1 MADSKTLHTINM
13 KNIITIFFILFSTA
27 TVVFAQSDVNSFEKI
42 IYKKIDTTQL
52 EMRVFLPPQRDS
64 TYNYP
69 AMVFFS
75 GGGWYNCSMTQF
87 EPQAKYFAKR
97 GIVCFLVEYRV
108 WSTHRASI
116 FDCIADAKSAI
127 RYLKENAQKYKVDKD
142 QIIAVGG
149 SSGGHLAAATAMT
162 EGYDDPNDD
171 LSVSS
176 KPNALI
182 LYNPVI
188 DLGPSDTEVFGWIGE
203 KYKDLS
209 PLHNIKP
216 KTPPTVMFY
225 GTEDGGISMEAS
237 AYFCA
242 AMRAVG
248 SRCDLFLYEGQEH
261 GFFNYD
267 KSKVYYKKTTFEV
280 DKFLNSLGYLEGEP
294 MIMNKE

>member
-1 MADSKTLHTINM
+1 M
-13 KNIITIFFILFSTA
+13 KYIIVFFFLFFTTITIG
-27 TVVFAQSDVNSFEKI
+27 FAQSDTVEYETV
-42 IYKKIDTTQL
+42 IYKKIDTSQL
-52 EMRVFLPPQRDS
+52 KMRVFRPSQRDS
-64 TYNYP
+64 TPNHP

-75 GGGWYNCSMTQF
+75 GGGWNKCSLTQF
-87 EPQAKYFAKR
+87 EPQAKYFAER

-108 WSTHRASI
+108 WSSHRASI
-116 FDCIADAKSAI
+116 FDCIADAKSSV
-127 RYLKENAQKYKVDKD
+127 RYIKGNANKFKIDENKLIV
-142 QIIAVGG
+142 VGG

-176 KPNALI
+176 KPNAMI

-188 DLGPSDTEVFGWIGE
+188 DLGPSDAEVFGWIGE

-216 KTPPTVMFY
+216 KTPPTILFY

-242 AMRAVG
+242 AMKAVG
-248 SRCDLFLYEGQEH
+248 SSCNLFLYEGQKH
-261 GFFNYD
+261 GFYNYD
-267 KSKVYYKKTTFEV
+267 RSKVYYKKTTFEA
-280 DKFLNSLGYLEGEP
+280 DRFLISLGYLKGEP
-294 MIMNKE
+294 FIIKEN

>member
-1 MADSKTLHTINM
+1 MFYTTI
-13 KNIITIFFILFSTA
+13 IIGHAQGDTTA
-27 TVVFAQSDVNSFEKI
+27 YETV

-52 EMRVFLPPQRDS
+52 EMRVFLPPDRDS
-64 TYNYP
+64 TLNYP

-75 GGGWYNCSMTQF
+75 GGGWYKCSLTQF
-87 EPQAKYFAKR
+87 EPQARYFAER
-97 GIVCFLVEYRV
+97 GIVCFLVEYWV
-108 WSTHRASI
+108 WSSHRASI
-116 FDCIADAKSAI
+116 FDCIADAKTSI
-127 RYLKENAQKYKVDKD
+127 RYIKGNANKFKIDENKLIV
-142 QIIAVGG
+142 VGG

-162 EGYDDPNDD
+162 DGYDDPNDD

-188 DLGPSDTEVFGWIGE
+188 DLGPSDAQVYKWIGE

-209 PLHNIKP
+209 PLHNIKSG
-216 KTPPTVMFY
+216 TPPTIMFY

-242 AMRAVG
+242 AMKTVG

-261 GFFNYD
+261 GFFNFD
-267 KSKVYYKKTTFEV
+267 KSKVYYRKTTLEA
-280 DKFLNSLGYLEGEP
+280 DKFLISLGYLEEKP
-294 MIMNKE
+294 TIMNE

>member
-1 MADSKTLHTINM
+1 MKKIIVLFFLFFTTVTIGY
-13 KNIITIFFILFSTA
+13 
-27 TVVFAQSDVNSFEKI
+27 AQDDTTGYETI
-42 IYKKIDTTQL
+42 IYKKIDSTQL
-52 EMRVFLPPQRDS
+52 EMRIFLPSQVDS

-75 GGGWYNCSMTQF
+75 GGGWFNCSLKQF
-87 EPQAKYFAKR
+87 EPQARYFAER

-116 FDCIADAKSAI
+116 FDCIADAKSAV
-127 RYLKENAQKYKVDKD
+127 RYLKENDQKYKIDKD
-142 QIIAVGG
+142 KIIAVGG

-162 EGYDDPNDD
+162 NGYDDPNDD
-171 LSVSS
+171 LSISS
-176 KPNALI
+176 KPQALI
-182 LYNPVI
+182 LFNPVI
-188 DLGPSDTEVFGWIGE
+188 DLGPSDAEVYGWIDE

-216 KTPPTVMFY
+216 DTPPTIMFY
-225 GTEDGGISMEAS
+225 GTEEGGISMEAS

-242 AMRAVG
+242 AMKAVG

-267 KSKVYYKKTTFEV
+267 RSKVYYKKTTLEA
-280 DKFLNSLGYLEGEP
+280 DKFLISLGYLEGEP
-294 MIMNKE
+294 TIMKKE

>member
-1 MADSKTLHTINM
+1 MKSRVVCFLLFFAITTIGYAQDA
-13 KNIITIFFILFSTA
+13 STA
-27 TVVFAQSDVNSFEKI
+27 YETV
-42 IYKKIDTTQL
+42 IYKKIDTAQL
-52 EMRVFLPPQRDS
+52 EMRVFLPPQAERS
-64 TYNYP
+64 GNYP

-75 GGGWYNCSMTQF
+75 GGGWNKCSLTQF
-87 EPQAKYFAKR
+87 EPQARYFAER

-116 FDCIADAKSAI
+116 FDCIADAKSSM
-127 RYLKENAQKYKVDKD
+127 RYIKKNAGKFNIDEHKL
-142 QIIAVGG
+142 IAVGG

-162 EGYDDPNDD
+162 EGYDDPTDD
-171 LSVSS
+171 LSVSA

-188 DLGPSDTEVFGWIGE
+188 DLGPSDKEVYGWIGE

-216 KTPPTVMFY
+216 ETPPTIRFY

-237 AYFCA
+237 AYYCA
-242 AMRAVG
+242 AMKAVG
-248 SRCDLFLYEGQEH
+248 SSCKLVLYEGQKH

-267 KSKVYYKKTTFEV
+267 NSKVYYKKTTLEA
-280 DKFLNSLGYLEGEP
+280 DKFLISLNYLEGEP
-294 MIMNKE
+294 TIMNKE

>member
-1 MADSKTLHTINM
+1 M
-13 KNIITIFFILFSTA
+13 KNIIVLFFLFFITISGYTQGDTTA
-27 TVVFAQSDVNSFEKI
+27 FETV

-52 EMRVFLPPQRDS
+52 VMRVFVPPQKDS
-64 TYNYP
+64 THNYP

-75 GGGWYNCSMTQF
+75 GGGWYKCSLTQF
-87 EPQAKYFAKR
+87 EPQAKYFAER
-97 GIVCFLVEYRV
+97 GIVCLLVEYRV

-127 RYLKENAQKYKVDKD
+127 RYIKENAQKYKVDKD
-142 QIIAVGG
+142 KIIAVGG

-162 EGYDDPNDD
+162 EGYDDPNDN
-171 LSVSS
+171 LSIIS

-188 DLGPSDTEVFGWIGE
+188 DLGPSDTEVYGWIGE

-216 KTPPTVMFY
+216 DTPPTIMFY

-242 AMRAVG
+242 AMKAVG
-248 SRCDLFLYEGQEH
+248 SRCDLFLYNGQEH

-267 KSKVYYKKTTFEV
+267 RGKVYYKKTTFEA
-280 DKFLNSLGYLEGEP
+280 DKFLISLGYLEGEP
-294 MIMNKE
+294 TIMNKE

>member
-1 MADSKTLHTINM
+1 M
-13 KNIITIFFILFSTA
+13 KNLITIILLLFSTA
-27 TVVFAQSDVNSFEKI
+27 SVVIAQSDSISIEKL
-42 IYKKIDTTQL
+42 IYKKIDSTQL

-64 TYNYP
+64 IYNYP

-75 GGGWYNCSMTQF
+75 GGGWIKCSMTQF
-87 EPQAKYFAKR
+87 ESQAKYFAKR

-108 WSTHRASI
+108 WSTHRANI
-116 FDCIADAKSAI
+116 FDCIADAKSSI
-127 RYLKENAQKYKVDKD
+127 RYIKANANKFKIDRNKLIV
-142 QIIAVGG
+142 VGG

-162 EGYDDPNDD
+162 EGYDDSNDD
-171 LSVSS
+171 LSISS

-188 DLGPSDTEVFGWIGE
+188 DLGPSDTEVYGWIGE

-216 KTPPTVMFY
+216 ETPPTLMFY

-242 AMRAVG
+242 AMKAVG

-267 KSKVYYKKTTFEV
+267 RSIVYYKKTTFEA
-280 DKFLNSLGYLEGEP
+280 DKFLASLGYLDGEP
-294 MIMNKE
+294 TIMNND

>member
-1 MADSKTLHTINM
+1 M
-13 KNIITIFFILFSTA
+13 KNIIVLFLLFFITISGYTQGDTTA
-27 TVVFAQSDVNSFEKI
+27 FETV

-52 EMRVFLPPQRDS
+52 AMRVFVPPQKDS
-64 TYNYP
+64 THKYP

-75 GGGWYNCSMTQF
+75 GGGWYKCSLTQF
-87 EPQAKYFAKR
+87 EPQAKYFAER
-97 GIVCFLVEYRV
+97 GIVCLLVEYRV

-127 RYLKENAQKYKVDKD
+127 RYIKENAKKYKVDKD
-142 QIIAVGG
+142 KIIAVGG

-162 EGYDDPNDD
+162 KGYDDPNDN
-171 LSVSS
+171 LSIIS

-188 DLGPSDTEVFGWIGE
+188 DLGPSDTEVYGWIGE

-209 PLHNIKP
+209 PLHNIRP
-216 KTPPTVMFY
+216 DTPPTIMFY

-242 AMRAVG
+242 AMKAVG
-248 SRCDLFLYEGQEH
+248 SRCDLFLYDGQEH

-267 KSKVYYKKTTFEV
+267 RGKVYYKKTTFEA
-280 DKFLNSLGYLEGEP
+280 DKFLISLGYLEGEP
-294 MIMNKE
+294 TIMNKE

>member
-1 MADSKTLHTINM
+1 M
-13 KNIITIFFILFSTA
+13 KNIIGLCFLFFTTIIIGYAQGDTTA
-27 TVVFAQSDVNSFEKI
+27 YESV
-42 IYKKIDTTQL
+42 IYKKIDIAQL

-64 TYNYP
+64 THIYP

-75 GGGWYNCSMTQF
+75 GGGWYNCSLTQF
-87 EPQAKYFAKR
+87 EPQARYFAER

-108 WSTHRASI
+108 WSSHRASI
-116 FDCIADAKSAI
+116 FDCIADAKSSI
-127 RYLKENAQKYKVDKD
+127 RYIKGNANKFKIDENKLIV
-142 QIIAVGG
+142 VGG

-188 DLGPSDTEVFGWIGE
+188 DLGPSDAEVYGWIGE

-216 KTPPTVMFY
+216 ETPPTILFY

-242 AMRAVG
+242 AMKAVG
-248 SRCDLFLYEGQEH
+248 NSCNLFLYEGQKH

-267 KSKVYYKKTTFEV
+267 RSKVYYKKTTFEA
-280 DKFLNSLGYLEGEP
+280 DNFLFSLGYLEGEP
-294 MIMNKE
+294 TIMNKE

>member
-1 MADSKTLHTINM
+1 M
-13 KNIITIFFILFSTA
+13 KNLITIILLLFCA
-27 TVVFAQSDVNSFEKI
+27 APVVTAQSDTISFEKI

-64 TYNYP
+64 SDNFP

-87 EPQAKYFAKR
+87 EPQAKYFAER
-97 GIVCFLVEYRV
+97 GIICFIVEYRV
-108 WSTHRASI
+108 WSSHRASI
-116 FDCIADAKSAI
+116 FDCIADAKSSI
-127 RYLKENAQKYKVDKD
+127 RFIKENANKFKIDKNKL
-142 QIIAVGG
+142 IVAGG

-162 EGYDDPNDD
+162 EGYDDPNDN
-171 LSVSS
+171 LSISS

-188 DLGPSDTEVFGWIGE
+188 DLGPSDTQVYGWIGE

-216 KTPPTVMFY
+216 ETPPTIMFY

-237 AYFCA
+237 EYFCA
-242 AMRAVG
+242 AMKAVG

-267 KSKVYYKKTTFEV
+267 KSKVYYKKTTFEA
-280 DKFLNSLGYLEGEP
+280 DKFLISLGYLEEEP
-294 MIMNKE
+294 TIMDQY

>member
-1 MADSKTLHTINM
+1 M
-13 KNIITIFFILFSTA
+13 KNIITIFLMVISTA
-27 TVVFAQSDVNSFEKI
+27 TVVVAQSDTISFERV

-52 EMRVFLPPQRDS
+52 EMRVFLPPQKES
-64 TYNYP
+64 TNKYP

-87 EPQAKYFAKR
+87 EHQARYFAER
-97 GIVCFLVEYRV
+97 GIACFLVEYRV

-116 FDCIADAKSAI
+116 FDCIADAKSSM
-127 RYLKENAQKYKVDKD
+127 RYIKENADRFNIEKNK
-142 QIIAVGG
+142 IIAAGG

-162 EGYDDPNDD
+162 IGYDDPNDN
-171 LSVSS
+171 LSISS

-182 LYNPVI
+182 LFNPVI
-188 DLGPSDTEVFGWIGE
+188 DLGPSDAQVYGWIGE

-216 KTPPTVMFY
+216 ETPPTIMFY

-242 AMRAVG
+242 AMKAVG
-248 SRCDLFLYEGQEH
+248 SRCDLIIYEGQEH
-261 GFFNYD
+261 GFFNLHRSAFYFKETILEAD
-267 KSKVYYKKTTFEV
+267 R
-280 DKFLNSLGYLEGEP
+280 FLISLGYLEGEP
-294 MIMNKE
+294 TIMKNE